1 MMQTRFQRLFLVALL
16 MLGATAC
23 TQQQGRDFAK
33 QFREGKPDEF
43 FQTSVDRMATIGMRD
58 NLQSLYLLMG
68 KLYLRNPSQW
78 RKSGFPDGTTAQRE
92 IRNAIEKRQPL
103 PALGAVSYTHL
114 TLPTKRIV

>member
-78 RKSGFPDGTTAQRE
+78 RK
-92 IRNAIEKRQPL
+92 
-103 PALGAVSYTHL
+103 
-114 TLPTKRIV
+114 